1 MSLVTVAEV
10 CDAMGIPA
18 GDANESGLQGLIDS
32 AQAAMEV
39 VLHRS
44 LSTATGYTEYH
55 RGGDTHIYV
64 KRPPI
69 VSVTSLTDDAQYG
82 KRAITSDNWIDST
95 DDNGDNYAVGK
106 VELWNTEG
114 YFAGGRAQVKV
125 VYQGGWDAS
134 TLPADLR
141 QAWIELVA
149 LKYDAPE
156 RAGVDSIME
165 YGSAGGSVSY
175 AKGDIPPRIM
185 EALNRYAIVEFP
197 S

>member
-1 MSLVTVAEV
+1 
-10 CDAMGIPA
+10 MGIPA
-18 GDANESGLQGLIDS
+18 GDANDSKLQNLIDS

-55 RGGDTHIYV
+55 RGGGTHIYV

-69 VSVTSLTDDAQYG
+69 VSVTSLTDDAQNG
-82 KRAITSDNWIDST
+82 QRAITSGNWIDAT

-114 YFAGGRAQVKV
+114 YFSAGRAQVKV

-141 QAWIELVA
+141 QAWIEFVA
-149 LKYDAPE
+149 LKYDAPDRVGIE
-156 RAGVDSIME
+156 SISE
-165 YGSAGGSVSY
+165 SGAGSVTY

-185 EALNRYAIVEFP
+185 EALNRYALVEFP
-197 S
+197 L